1 MDTITKDIC
10 HDAACMVVTRQKASV
25 TSLMR
30 LLDVNEDEAKQL
42 MHKLN
47 EAKVIGPVSEDG
59 TAEVLI
65 TNFGQLAEL
74 SWVLSPPKYLCSGK
88 IRQILDS
95 TEFLDN
101 NAEIPLLI
109 GHKSDDRP
117 EIIDLVNAKNILV
130 AGAPGQGKSKFLDSM
145 WDSMLGK
152 VIQDKVQVFYLNSD
166 NEIYH
171 VYQSMLWINYVY
183 SALES
188 RYEVFREY
196 GIRSVREYNEQ
207 NREEGMPYI
216 VIIFDEYTIL
226 QDSRL
231 MKTVLKLAQKG
242 PRVGIHIIMSTS
254 HPSVNVISNKIKT
267 LFPTRIAFKTRS
279 AVDSRTIQDIYG
291 AEELPG
297 YGDMLLLYKDE
308 LTRLKGAF
316 ADTHQYI

>member
-1 MDTITKDIC
+1 MNAITKDIC
-10 HDAACMVVTRQKASV
+10 YDAACMVVTRQEASV
-25 TSLMR
+25 TSLMH
-30 LLDVNEDEAKQL
+30 LLDVNEEEAKIL
-42 MHKLN
+42 MNKLY
-47 EAKVIGPVSEDG
+47 EANVIGPVSEDG

-65 TNFGQLAEL
+65 SNFGQLAAIT
-74 SWVLSPPKYLCSGK
+74 WVLSPPKPLCSGK
-88 IRQILDS
+88 IREILS
-95 TEFLDN
+95 SKEFQDN
-101 NAEIPLLI
+101 YAEIPLLI
-109 GHKSDDRP
+109 GQTSDGRP

-152 VIQDKVQVFYLNSD
+152 VMQDKVQVFYLNSD

-188 RYEVFREY
+188 RYAVFREY
-196 GIRSVREYNEQ
+196 GIKSVREYNEQ

-216 VIIFDEYTIL
+216 IILFDEYTIL
-226 QDSRL
+226 QDSAL
-231 MKTVLKLAQKG
+231 KKTVLKLAQKG

-267 LFPTRIAFKTRS
+267 LFPTRIAFKTRTR
-279 AVDSRTIQDIYG
+279 VDSRTILDTYG

-308 LTRLKGAF
+308 LTQLKGVF
-316 ADTHQYI
+316 TDTL

>member
-10 HDAACMVVTRQKASV
+10 YDAAFMVIARQEASV
-25 TSLMR
+25 SSLMR

-47 EAKVIGPVSEDG
+47 EAKVIGPVSDDG

-65 TNFGQLAEL
+65 TDFGKLDEL
-74 SWVLSPPKYLCSGK
+74 SLVLSPPKSLCSGK

-109 GHKSDDRP
+109 GQKSDDRP

-145 WDSMLGK
+145 WDSMLGMAY
-152 VIQDKVQVFYLNSD
+152 QDKVRILYLNSD

-171 VYQSMLWINYVY
+171 VYHSMPRINYVD
-183 SALES
+183 SVLES
-188 RYEVFREY
+188 RYDMFREY

-207 NREEGMPYI
+207 NREEEMPYI

-226 QDSRL
+226 QDSPL
-231 MKTVLKLAQKG
+231 MKDVLKLAQKG
-242 PRVGIHIIMSTS
+242 PKVGIHIIMSTS
-254 HPSVNVISNKIKT
+254 HPSVNVISNRIKI

-279 AVDSRTIQDIYG
+279 GVDSRTILDIYG

-297 YGDMLLLYKDE
+297 YADMLLLYKDE
-308 LTRLKGAF
+308 LTRLKGSF
-316 ADTHQYI
+316 ADTH

>member
-1 MDTITKDIC
+1 MDTITKDIGY
-10 HDAACMVVTRQKASV
+10 DAACMIVTRQEASV
-25 TSLMR
+25 SSLMR
-30 LLDVNEDEAKQL
+30 LLDVNEEDAKKL
-42 MHKLN
+42 MNKLY
-47 EAKVIGPVSEDG
+47 EAKVIGQVSEDG

-65 TNFGQLAEL
+65 TDFCKLAEL

-109 GHKSDDRP
+109 GQKSNGKP

-145 WDSMLGK
+145 WDSMLGMAY
-152 VIQDKVQVFYLNSD
+152 QDKVQIFYFNSD
-166 NEIYH
+166 HE
-171 VYQSMLWINYVY
+171 VY
-183 SALES
+183 SEYETNLWLDFCYTNLQS
-188 RYEVFREY
+188 RYDLISECGVSN
-196 GIRSVREYNEQ
+196 IREYNRYNTDET
-207 NREEGMPYI
+207 MPYL

-226 QDSRL
+226 QDSPL
-231 MKTVLKLAQKG
+231 MKTILNLAQKG

-279 AVDSRTIQDIYG
+279 TADSRTILDIYG

-297 YGDMLLLYKDE
+297 YGYMLLLYNVE
-308 LTRLKGAF
+308 LTRLKGVYS
-316 ADTHQYI
+316 DTL

>member
-1 MDTITKDIC
+1 MNTIINDNGY
-10 HDAACMVVTRQKASV
+10 DAACMVVTRQEASV

-42 MHKLN
+42 MHKLS

-65 TNFGQLAEL
+65 TDFGKLAEITL
-74 SWVLSPPKYLCSGK
+74 VLSPPKYLCSGK

-109 GHKSDDRP
+109 GQKSDGKP
-117 EIIDLVNAKNILV
+117 EIIDLAKAKNILV

-145 WDSMLGK
+145 WDSLIGMAY
-152 VIQDKVQVFYLNSD
+152 QDKVQIFYFNSD
-166 NEIYH
+166 HE
-171 VYQSMLWINYVY
+171 VY
-183 SALES
+183 SEYETNLWLNYCYTGLQS
-188 RYEVFREY
+188 RYDIISECRARN
-196 GIRSVREYNEQ
+196 IREYNRHNTDET
-207 NREEGMPYI
+207 MPYL
-216 VIIFDEYTIL
+216 VIILDEYTVL
-226 QDSRL
+226 QDSPL
-231 MKTVLKLAQKG
+231 MKKILILAQKG
-242 PRVGIHIIMSTS
+242 PRVGIHVIMSTS

-267 LFPTRIAFKTRS
+267 LFPTRIAFKTRTK
-279 AVDSRTIQDIYG
+279 VDSRTILDTYG

-308 LTRLKGAF
+308 LTQLKGVF
-316 ADTHQYI
+316 TGTL

>member
-10 HDAACMVVTRQKASV
+10 YDAACMVVTRQEASV

-65 TNFGQLAEL
+65 TDFGQLDKI
-74 SWVLSPPKYLCSGK
+74 SWVLSPPKPLCSGK
-88 IRQILDS
+88 IREILS
-95 TEFLDN
+95 SKEFQDN
-101 NAEIPLLI
+101 YTEIPLLI
-109 GHKSDDRP
+109 GQTSDGRP

-145 WDSMLGK
+145 WDSMLGM
-152 VIQDKVQVFYLNSD
+152 VIQDKVQVFYLNSND
-166 NEIYH
+166 EIYH
-171 VYQSMLWINYVY
+171 EYQSMLWINYVY

-196 GIRSVREYNEQ
+196 GIKSVREYNEQ

-216 VIIFDEYTIL
+216 VILFDEYTIL

-254 HPSVNVISNKIKT
+254 HPSVNVISNRIKT

-279 AVDSRTIQDIYG
+279 AVDSRTILDIYG

-297 YGDMLLLYKDE
+297 YADMLLQYKDE

-316 ADTHQYI
+316 ADTY

>member
-1 MDTITKDIC
+1 MNTITKDIC
-10 HDAACMVVTRQKASV
+10 YAAACWVVTRQEASV

-30 LLDVNEDEAKQL
+30 LLDVKEEEAKKL
-42 MHKLN
+42 MDKLH
-47 EAKVIGPVSEDG
+47 ETKVIGPVSDDG

-65 TNFGQLAEL
+65 TDFCKLAEL
-74 SWVLSPPKYLCSGK
+74 SWVLSPLKYLCSGK

-109 GHKSDDRP
+109 GQKSDDRP

-130 AGAPGQGKSKFLDSM
+130 AGAPGQGKSKFMDSM
-145 WDSMLGK
+145 WDSMLGMAY
-152 VIQDKVQVFYLNSD
+152 QDKVRIFYLNSD

-171 VYQSMLWINYVY
+171 VYHSMLWIKYVD
-183 SALES
+183 SVLES
-188 RYEVFREY
+188 RYDMFREY

-207 NREEGMPYI
+207 NREEEMPYI
-216 VIIFDEYTIL
+216 VIMFDEYTIL
-226 QDSRL
+226 QDSTL
-231 MKTVLKLAQKG
+231 MKDVLKLAQKG
-242 PRVGIHIIMSTS
+242 PKVGIHIIMSTS
-254 HPSVNVISNKIKT
+254 HPSVNVISNRIKT

-279 AVDSRTIQDIYG
+279 GVDSRTILDIYG

-297 YGDMLLLYKDE
+297 YADMLLLYKDE

-316 ADTHQYI
+316 ADTH